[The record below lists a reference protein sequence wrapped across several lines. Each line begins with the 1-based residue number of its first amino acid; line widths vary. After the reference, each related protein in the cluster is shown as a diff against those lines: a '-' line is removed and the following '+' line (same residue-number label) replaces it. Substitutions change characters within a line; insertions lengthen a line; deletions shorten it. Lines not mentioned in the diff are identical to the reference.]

1 MRTNKVLGNWKM
13 NLTYNDAMT
22 LAQEMTEALANTTV
36 NCEVGFFVPSP
47 YINDIVTSKIG
58 AYPETKIGFQNAN
71 VGTYYTGVCMPDA
84 VANCG
89 VAYNL
94 VGQAE
99 CRNYLGITSEVC
111 SQQIRLFSSLNIPS
125 VYCVG
130 ENLEERET
138 GQTNSVLNTQ
148 LTEGLSGLS
157 AEEMANTTIA
167 YEPVWTV
174 GTGKTCLPTDVEE
187 ACAYIR
193 SLISEKYGQEM
204 GENTSIL
211 YGGSLKPSN
220 APELFGMPNID
231 GGLVGGASLKVAD
244 FMGIVEAYNR

>member
-1 MRTNKVLGNWKM
+1 MRTRKVLGNWKM

-71 VGTYYTGVCMPDA
+71 VGTRYTGVCMPDA

-89 VAYNL
+89 VAYSL

-111 SQQIRLFSSLNIPS
+111 NQQIRLFLNLNIPS

-157 AEEMANTTIA
+157 AEEMANITIV
-167 YEPVWTV
+167 YEPVWAV
-174 GTGKTCLPTDVEE
+174 GTGKTLLPDDAEE

-193 SLISEKYGQEM
+193 SLISEKYGQATS
-204 GENTSIL
+204 ENTSIL

-220 APELFGMPNID
+220 APELFWMPNID

-244 FMGIVEAYNR
+244 FIGIVEAYN